1 MSMAYDRSTAEM
13 ILYCIVCMVVRR
25 VVSLSM
31 LFGKR
36 KDIASPPSG
45 NKLRID
51 ETGC

>member
-1 MSMAYDRSTAEM
+1 MWMVYDRSTAEM
-13 ILYCIVCMVVRR
+13 IPNYNFCMGVRR

-36 KDIASPPSG
+36 KDIASPPLG